1 MNKILFTILA
11 ALSLLVIS
19 CSKEGD
25 NAQAISNKSVDEG
38 QHLFSKEI
46 VVSDETGKSTAYYRV
61 YSEEKSLVND
71 YLTAYSLKL
80 ITGVDHLESGNMTD
94 HLLGYDKAKKSDSY
108 SDEEPKIFVEFIT
121 ANLEEGVS
129 GFQLDV
135 KLNQL
140 KSSNN
145 WIMGYPVGYTTSNNF
160 IGVVHYL
167 EGWEILVKM
176 QYKENWL
183 SSWKYVVINGIE
195 SWWVG
200 TNLNQYWLRFSTGNY
215 NKRGLVIYPH
225 RDQTVLNYKIA
236 YSLEEFRGRD
246 CAIGTYDSRNCHIG
260 VAPVGT
266 SAFMWPDRYG
276 AHYYTPINGNQCPM
290 PGSSFDGSS
299 CFVVDIPENL
309 TWGFTWNNNWYVAG
323 NIIY

>member
-1 MNKILFTILA
+1 MVA
-11 ALSLLVIS
+11 ALTLLITS
-19 CSKEGD
+19 CAKEGD
-25 NAQAISNKSVDEG
+25 NAQKSPNNTVTESS
-38 QHLFSKEI
+38 HLFCKEVI
-46 VVSDETGKSTAYYRV
+46 VTDETGDNSAYFKIFA
-61 YSEEKSLVND
+61 EAETIID
-71 YLTAYSLKL
+71 EYLSMYNLKL
-80 ITGVDHLESGNMTD
+80 IAGSADLKEDNLIDQQNYRHSS
-94 HLLGYDKAKKSDSY
+94 KKSDSHI
-108 SDEEPKIFVEFIT
+108 DGDPQIFVELIT
-121 ANLEEGVS
+121 ANLKEGVK

-135 KLNQL
+135 ELKQQ

-145 WIMGYPVGYTTSNNF
+145 WIMGYPVSYVTSNDF

-176 QYKENWL
+176 QYKVHWY
-183 SSWKYVVINGIE
+183 SSWNYVEINGVN

-200 TNLNQYWLRFSTGNY
+200 TNINQYWLRFSTGSY

-225 RDQTVLNYKIA
+225 RDQTILNYKIA
-236 YSLEEFRGRD
+236 YSWDEFRGRD

-260 VAPVGT
+260 AAPNGT
-266 SAFMWPDRYG
+266 TAFMWPDKYG
-276 AHYYTPINGNQCPM
+276 AHYYTPVNGNQCPM

-323 NIIY
+323 NIIN